1 MARLRKDLTGQA
13 FNYLKVIE
21 LVRVGGKNYWKCICK
36 CGTETT
42 VYGSKLLS
50 GTTKSCGCYHR
61 EAAAKRLTTHGMK
74 HTRTYKIWWR
84 MVTRVTNP
92 NDADF
97 IRYSELGMAES
108 WKKFENFYADM
119 GEVPEG
125 LSLDRVNNDRGYFPD
140 NCRWATVF
148 EQSVNKSNTIYI
160 TFNGQTKPLRVWTQE
175 LDLDYPRAYSRY
187 KLGMSPERILS
198 SEYLRTWNPK

>member
-1 MARLRKDLTGQA
+1 MAKLRKNLIGQTFACLT
-13 FNYLKVIE
+13 VTE
-21 LVRVGGKNYWKCICK
+21 LVRKNDKNYWKCRCR
-36 CGTETT
+36 CGTETE
-42 VYGSKLLS
+42 VYGSKLTS
-50 GTTKSCGCYHR
+50 GHTKSCGCYGR

-97 IRYSELGMAES
+97 GRYSKLGMAES

-160 TFNGQTKPLRVWTQE
+160 TFSGQTKPLRVWTQE
-175 LDLDYPRAYSRY
+175 LDLDYSRAYSRY
-187 KLGMSPERILS
+187 KLGMSPDRILS

>member
-13 FNYLKVIE
+13 FNYLTAIE
-21 LVRVGGKNYWKCICK
+21 LVRVNNKNYWKCLCK
-36 CGTETT
+36 CGTETV

-119 GEVPEG
+119 GEAPEG
-125 LSLDRVNNDRGYFPD
+125 LSLDRMNNDRGYFPD
-140 NCRWATVF
+140 NCRWATDF
-148 EQSVNKSNTIYI
+148 QQSINKSNTVKV
-160 TFNGQTKPLRVWTQE
+160 TWRGETKPLRLWALE
-175 LDLDYPRAYSRY
+175 LGVNYDRAYQRY
-187 KLGMSPERILS
+187 KVGMPADKILAAES
-198 SEYLRTWNPK
+198 LKG

>member
-1 MARLRKDLTGQA
+1 MAKLRKNLIGQTFACLT
-13 FNYLKVIE
+13 VTE
-21 LVRVGGKNYWKCICK
+21 LVRKNDKNYWKCRCR
-36 CGTETT
+36 CGTETE
-42 VYGSKLLS
+42 VYGSKLTS
-50 GTTKSCGCYHR
+50 GHTKSCGCYGR

-97 IRYSELGMAES
+97 GRYSKLGMAES

-187 KLGMSPERILS
+187 KLGMPPDRILS